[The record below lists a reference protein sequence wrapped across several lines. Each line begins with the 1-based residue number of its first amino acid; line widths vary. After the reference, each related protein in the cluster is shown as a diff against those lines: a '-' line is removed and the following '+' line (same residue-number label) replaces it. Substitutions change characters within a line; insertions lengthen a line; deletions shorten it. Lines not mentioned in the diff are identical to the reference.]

1 MDRKEYS
8 LLHKLKKDKKVFD
21 KKINLYESKQNYDN
35 LIKTLIKNI
44 KETRDKK
51 NEKLKISENC
61 ENILKH
67 YIAELNVK
75 IFPHNWQKNY
85 GDKNIETNLDN
96 LSMLSYLQ
104 RVKRNAYIKDKY
116 ELENEV
122 TDLFKEEDKKQVE
135 KVKFHM
141 AKDKIDGEI
150 MENEKY
156 QLSLIKDKFR
166 QISHQVEKYEDEL
179 RIYKLKYEVIVQKNN
194 KLKEMLNKEEKIYK
208 KLYKLLKQKDGK
220 NNNKNNL
227 YLNIELNSENNKN
240 NKNKEFLNY
249 RSLSD
254 KNFLSMVNT
263 KKNSLKYFEN
273 IYKKNNI
280 HISSTF
286 LRNYIPNFKGYK
298 SPLCF
303 LKSDKN
309 LEKKLFNKNLKLIK
323 EYNALN
329 IFTNNSK
336 FDSIKDF
343 INSFNN
349 FTNSNENNT
358 LSLNSTK
365 DLKSTNINTFT
376 SINSNIKNMTLSDR
390 SLKSIKKKNNSKI
403 MKRKSTYSTLYKKN
417 DENKNEMH
425 ILNDYIYDLIR
436 EQRQIIKNLNN
447 KKSEEMRSIYQIK
460 FVLSKCINDLN
471 SEVYEKSNDSN
482 DNINNSSNINS
493 ANITESKKEKENLLY
508 ILTYIYDNC
517 FNGINNN
524 MESIF
529 PEFRNNNKNKI
540 NSFFSNY
547 YKDCCKNNSHD
558 NEMSNRRCLS
568 STYRNYEN

>member
-21 KKINLYESKQNYDN
+21 KKINYFESKQNYDN
-35 LIKTLIKNI
+35 QIKTLIKNI

-75 IFPHNWQKNY
+75 IFPNEWQKNY

-135 KVKFHM
+135 KVRFHM
-141 AKDKIDGEI
+141 AKDKEDGEI

-166 QISHQVEKYEDEL
+166 QISHEVEKYNDEL
-179 RIYKLKYEVIVQKNN
+179 RICKLKYEVIVQKHN
-194 KLKEMLNKEEKIYK
+194 KLKEMLNKEEKINK
-208 KLYKLLKQKDGK
+208 KLLNQLKQKD
-220 NNNKNNL
+220 NNKNNL
-227 YLNIELNSENNKN
+227 YLNMELNSEKNN
-240 NKNKEFLNY
+240 NKNKEFNNY
-249 RSLSD
+249 KSLSD
-254 KNFLSMVNT
+254 KNFLSVAHT

-286 LRNYIPNFKGYK
+286 LKNYIPNFKGYK
-298 SPLCF
+298 MPLCF
-303 LKSDKN
+303 LKNDKN
-309 LEKKLFNKNLKLIK
+309 IEKKLLNKNLKLIK

-349 FTNSNENNT
+349 FTSSNENNT
-358 LSLNSTK
+358 LSFNSTK

-376 SINSNIKNMTLSDR
+376 SMNSNNKNMTLSER
-390 SLKSIKKKNNSKI
+390 SLKSKKQRNTSKI
-403 MKRKSTYSTLYKKN
+403 MNHKTTYTNLYKKN
-417 DENKNEMH
+417 VENKNEMH

-460 FVLSKCINDLN
+460 FLLSQCINDIN
-471 SEVYEKSNDSN
+471 SEVYENNNVSN
-482 DNINNSSNINS
+482 DNVNNSSNIIS
-493 ANITESKKEKENLLY
+493 VNITESKKEKENLLY

-540 NSFFSNY
+540 NSFFLNY
-547 YKDCCKNNSHD
+547 YKDCCKNNNHD
-558 NEMSNRRCLS
+558 NEISNRRCLS

>member
-8 LLHKLKKDKKVFD
+8 LLHKLKKDKKIFD
-21 KKINLYESKQNYDN
+21 QKLNLYESKKNYDSK
-35 LIKTLIKNI
+35 IKSSIESI
-44 KETRDKK
+44 KETRKQKK
-51 NEKLKISENC
+51 EKLKISENC

-75 IFPHNWQKNY
+75 IFPHHWQKHY

-96 LSMLSYLQ
+96 HSMLSYLQ
-104 RVKRNAYIKDKY
+104 RIKRNVYIKDKY

-122 TDLFKEEDKKQVE
+122 TDLFKEEDKKQVDKVRYHME
-135 KVKFHM
+135 KDRNDAEM
-141 AKDKIDGEI
+141 

-166 QISHQVEKYEDEL
+166 QISHDVEKYENDL
-179 RIYKLKYEVIVQKNN
+179 RIYKSKYEVIVQKNN
-194 KLKEMLNKEEKIYK
+194 RLKEMLNKEEKIYK
-208 KLYKLLKQKDGK
+208 NLLKLLEPKDK
-220 NNNKNNL
+220 NKNKNNL
-227 YLNIELNSENNKN
+227 YLNIELNNENNNN
-240 NKNKEFLNY
+240 NKNKDFLNN

-254 KNFLSMVNT
+254 KNFLSVSNT

-280 HISSTF
+280 LISSTF
-286 LRNYIPNFKGYK
+286 LKNYIPNFKGYK

-303 LKSDKN
+303 LKRDKN
-309 LEKKLFNKNLKLIK
+309 KEKKLFNKNLKLIND
-323 EYNALN
+323 YNALN

-343 INSFNN
+343 INSFSNY
-349 FTNSNENNT
+349 TSCNENNT
-358 LSLNSTK
+358 LPFNSTK

-376 SINSNIKNMTLSDR
+376 SYNTNIKNMTLSDR
-390 SLKSIKKKNNSKI
+390 SLKSIKQEDNNKI
-403 MKRKSTYSTLYKKN
+403 AKRKKTYSTLYKN
-417 DENKNEMH
+417 NADNKNEMH

-436 EQRQIIKNLNN
+436 EQRQVIKNLNN
-447 KKSEEMRSIYQIK
+447 KKSEEMRSIYQVK

-471 SEVYEKSNDSN
+471 SEVYENNNDSN
-482 DNINNSSNINS
+482 ENTNNINNCSKS
-493 ANITESKKEKENLLY
+493 ESKKEKENLLY

-529 PEFRNNNKNKI
+529 PEFRNNNKNTTK
-540 NSFFSNY
+540 S
-547 YKDCCKNNSHD
+547 NSHD
-558 NEMSNRRCLS
+558 NDISNRKCLS
-568 STYRNYEN
+568 STYRSYEN

>member
-21 KKINLYESKQNYDN
+21 KKLNLYESKENYDN
-35 LIKTLIKNI
+35 KIKSLIKNI

-75 IFPHNWQKNY
+75 IFPNEWQKNY

-122 TDLFKEEDKKQVE
+122 TDLFKEIDKRQVE
-135 KVKFHM
+135 KVRFHL

-166 QISHQVEKYEDEL
+166 QISHEVEKYENEL

-208 KLYKLLKQKDGK
+208 KLLKLLEKKDNSK
-220 NNNKNNL
+220 NKNNL
-227 YLNIELNSENNKN
+227 YLDIELNSENNKY
-240 NKNKEFLNY
+240 KNKDFLNY

-254 KNFLSMVNT
+254 KNFLSVTNT

-280 HISSTF
+280 HISQTF
-286 LRNYIPNFKGYK
+286 LKNYIPNFKGYK

-303 LKSDKN
+303 LKNDKN
-309 LEKKLFNKNLKLIK
+309 IEKKLYNKNLKLIK
-323 EYNALN
+323 DYNALN

-349 FTNSNENNT
+349 FTNNNEDNT
-358 LSLNSTK
+358 LSFNSTK

-376 SINSNIKNMTLSDR
+376 SFNSNIKNMTLSDR
-390 SLKSIKKKNNSKI
+390 SLKNIKQRNNNKI
-403 MKRKSTYSTLYKKN
+403 MNRKKTYSTLYKNKV
-417 DENKNEMH
+417 DNKNEMH

-460 FVLSKCINDLN
+460 FVLSKCIDDLN
-471 SEVYEKSNDSN
+471 SEIYGNSNDSN
-482 DNINNSSNINS
+482 DKFNISKNMHNFSIN
-493 ANITESKKEKENLLY
+493 ESKKEKENLLY

-517 FNGINNN
+517 FKGINNN

-529 PEFRNNNKNKI
+529 PEFRNNSKNKI
-540 NSFFSNY
+540 NSFISKY
-547 YKDCCKNNSHD
+547 YKDCNKSNGHD
-558 NEMSNRRCLS
+558 NEISIRRCLS

>member
-8 LLHKLKKDKKVFD
+8 LLNKLKKDKKIFHQ
-21 KKINLYESKQNYDN
+21 KLNLYESKQNYDN
-35 LIKTLIKNI
+35 KIKSLYKNI

-75 IFPHNWQKNY
+75 IFPHEWQKNY

-104 RVKRNAYIKDKY
+104 RVKRNVYIKDKY

-122 TDLFKEEDKKQVE
+122 TDLFKEEDKNQVE
-135 KVKFHM
+135 KVIFHM
-141 AKDKIDGEI
+141 NKDKIDVEI

-166 QISHQVEKYEDEL
+166 QISHEVEKYENEL
-179 RIYKLKYEVIVQKNN
+179 RLYKLKYEVIAQKNN
-194 KLKEMLNKEEKIYK
+194 KLKEMLNNEEKIYQ
-208 KLYKLLKQKDGK
+208 KLLKLLEQKE
-220 NNNKNNL
+220 NNKSKNKNNL
-227 YLNIELNSENNKN
+227 YLNIELNSENNN
-240 NKNKEFLNY
+240 NKNKEFLDY

-254 KNFLSMVNT
+254 KKFLSVANT

-280 HISSTF
+280 QISSTF
-286 LRNYIPNFKGYK
+286 LKNYLHNFKGYK

-303 LKSDKN
+303 LKRDKN
-309 LEKKLFNKNLKLIK
+309 IEQRLLNKNLKVIK
-323 EYNALN
+323 DYNALN

-365 DLKSTNINTFT
+365 DLKSTDINTF
-376 SINSNIKNMTLSDR
+376 SSMNKNMTLLSDR
-390 SLKSIKKKNNSKI
+390 SLKSIKQKNNNRI
-403 MKRKSTYSTLYKKN
+403 MKRKATYTTLYKNNAK
-417 DENKNEMH
+417 NKNEMH

-436 EQRQIIKNLNN
+436 EQRKIIKNLNN
-447 KKSEEMRSIYQIK
+447 KKSEEMRSISQIK

-471 SEVYEKSNDSN
+471 SEIYENNNDSI
-482 DNINNSSNINS
+482 DNINISNNINS
-493 ANITESKKEKENLLY
+493 LSISESKKEKENLLY

-547 YKDCCKNNSHD
+547 YKDFYKSNCHD
-558 NEMSNRRCLS
+558 NEISNRRCLS